1 MKAVKPFVVETRDQ
15 QRDGWDDPVKG
26 RIGWRTLFSGDA
38 TPTDALTA
46 GLAEVEPGGWLGLH
60 RHTPAEVYYVI
71 EGAGIV
77 TIEAWSTRS
86 RLAPR
91 VFIPGDAEHGVRNP
105 GTAPLRF
112 VYVFPSDS
120 FGEIEYRFSN
130 DARSGSRRHL
140 HFFLAA
146 DASDH
151 LRQIRP
157 RADLYAVVTAERGDE
172 LSVAAKSRRQSR
184 S

>member
-38 TPTDALTA
+38 TPTNALTA
-46 GLAEVEPGGWLGLH
+46 GLAEVEPNGWLGLH

-71 EGAGIV
+71 EGTGVV
-77 TIEAWSTRS
+77 TIEGMDHNVSAGTA
-86 RLAPR
+86 L
-91 VFIPGDAEHGVRNP
+91 FIPGDAEHGVRNP

-130 DARSGSRRHL
+130 DARSAH
-140 HFFLAA
+140 AA
-146 DASDH
+146 ISTSFW
-151 LRQIRP
+151 RP
-157 RADLYAVVTAERGDE
+157 TRPIICARSGRALICMP
-172 LSVAAKSRRQSR
+172 
-184 S
+184 